1 MVLGFISQRQYALL
15 EKKRASDSEVQEEE
29 KRKKVSNDHTFSSR
43 KFLLTKFMRD
53 LFYIWPRWNFT
64 SESDFSTSNN
74 AEKFFRPEVILL
86 VYFSWNGY

>member
-53 LFYIWPRWNFT
+53 LFYI
-64 SESDFSTSNN
+64 
-74 AEKFFRPEVILL
+74 
-86 VYFSWNGY
+86 